1 MTAEAGVGAT
11 APHSAAPVLSIDD
24 LRVEYK
30 LRKEKGRG
38 KLIATAVDGVS
49 LQVYPGETLAIVGE
63 SGSGKTS
70 IANAVMRLVDA
81 ADGRIMFEGNDLVP
95 LRGKALR
102 SVRPRLQM
110 IFQDPF
116 ESLDPRRTVL
126 DTVMEPL
133 VIHKIGTHD
142 DRRRRA
148 TAALERAGL
157 TPADRIGARYT
168 YELSGGQRQRVA
180 IAAAMILE
188 PSLVVA
194 DEPVSMLDVSLR
206 AGILRLMADMRD
218 RQGVAYLFITHDLSL
233 AWMFADRVAV
243 VYLGRVVEEG
253 SPVELIGN
261 PRHPYTQALVSVIPV
276 PDTTVSVD
284 RVVLTGEIPN
294 PTAIPP
300 GCRFH
305 PRCPLY
311 RELGEPEECRT
322 SDPSL
327 QVVDDV
333 EHAVRTPYRVAC
345 HHPHAVRTTVQGVA
359 PAVTDPAA
367 PAVPATPDDQ
377 EDR

>member
-1 MTAEAGVGAT
+1 VTAG
-11 APHSAAPVLSIDD
+11 SAKPGPVSRLDDAPVLSVED
-24 LRVEYK
+24 LRVEYRLRAQAGRAK
-30 LRKEKGRG
+30 LVS
-38 KLIATAVDGVS
+38 TAVDGVS

-70 IANAVMRLVDA
+70 LANAVMRLVGTSS
-81 ADGRIMFEGNDLVP
+81 GRIIFEGTDLGP

-102 SVRPRLQM
+102 AVRPRLQM

-126 DTVMEPL
+126 DTVREPL
-133 VIHKIGTHD
+133 VIHHVGTGEEQ
-142 DRRRRA
+142 RRRA
-148 TAALERAGL
+148 LEALELAGL
-157 TPADRIGARYT
+157 TPAEQIGARFT

-180 IAAAMILE
+180 IASAMLLE

-206 AGILRLMADMRD
+206 AGVLRLMADMRD
-218 RQGVAYLFITHDLSL
+218 RLGVAYLFITHDLSL

-243 VYLGRVVEEG
+243 MYLGRIVEEG
-253 SPVELIGN
+253 SPVELIGR

-294 PTAIPP
+294 STAIPP

-311 RELGEPEECRT
+311 RALGEPERCRT
-322 SDPSL
+322 EDPAL

-333 EHAVRTPYRVAC
+333 GHLVRTPYRVAC
-345 HHPHAVRTTVQGVA
+345 HHPQ
-359 PAVTDPAA
+359 AVTTRSTGPTA
-367 PAVPATPDDQ
+367 PRTHESAQ
-377 EDR
+377 

>member
-1 MTAEAGVGAT
+1 VSIEEQEAVVPPSRAAAT
-11 APHSAAPVLSIDD
+11 GPVLVVED
-24 LRVEYK
+24 LHVEYK

-38 KLIATAVDGVS
+38 KLVANAVDGVD
-49 LQVYPGETLAIVGE
+49 LVVHAGETLAIVGE

-81 ADGRIMFEGNDLVP
+81 TSGRILFEGQDLVP
-95 LRGKALR
+95 LRGKRLR
-102 SVRPRLQM
+102 AVRPRVQM

-133 VIHKIGTHD
+133 VINKIGGSQEE
-142 DRRRRA
+142 RRGKA
-148 TAALERAGL
+148 LAALERAGL
-157 TPADRIGARYT
+157 TPPEKIGVRYT

-188 PSLVVA
+188 PALVVA

-206 AGILRLMADMRD
+206 AGILRLMADLRD
-218 RQGVAYLFITHDLSL
+218 RLGVAYLFITHDLSL

-253 SPVELIGN
+253 HPVDLIGA
-261 PRHPYTQALVSVIPV
+261 PQHPYTQALVSVIPV
-276 PDTTVSVD
+276 PDISIAPERT
-284 RVVLTGEIPN
+284 VLTGEIPN
-294 PTAIPP
+294 PTAIPE

-311 RELGEPEECRT
+311 RELGEPAECRT
-322 SDPSL
+322 SDPVL
-327 QVVDDV
+327 HVIDG
-333 EHAVRTPYRVAC
+333 ATPTSSGEPARVAC
-345 HHPHAVRTTVQGVA
+345 HHAGPRV
-359 PAVTDPAA
+359 
-367 PAVPATPDDQ
+367 
-377 EDR
+377 DRAQPQTEEHPS